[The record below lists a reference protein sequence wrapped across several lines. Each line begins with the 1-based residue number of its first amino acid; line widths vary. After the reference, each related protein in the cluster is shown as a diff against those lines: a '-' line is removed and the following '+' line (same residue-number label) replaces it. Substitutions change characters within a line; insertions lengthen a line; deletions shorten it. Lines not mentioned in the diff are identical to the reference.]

1 MVILYFEGKREKI
14 VVRELSH
21 WKVEIWL
28 PMEELK
34 DWKNLQ

>member
-1 MVILYFEGKREKI
+1 MVILYREGKREKI
-14 VVRELSH
+14 VVGELSH

-28 PMEELK
+28 PMEELQ